1 MVQQRLRWV
10 LFKDGG
16 VLGLPIRVSVV
27 ALRVGINNLP
37 VASRTSVCAVLNI
50 QDSMIMTRKMTCLG
64 SHGKESALA
73 IPATSHCAFKLS
85 TTKRSR

>member
-73 IPATSHCAFKLS
+73 IPATSHCAIDQAVNDEA
-85 TTKRSR
+85 